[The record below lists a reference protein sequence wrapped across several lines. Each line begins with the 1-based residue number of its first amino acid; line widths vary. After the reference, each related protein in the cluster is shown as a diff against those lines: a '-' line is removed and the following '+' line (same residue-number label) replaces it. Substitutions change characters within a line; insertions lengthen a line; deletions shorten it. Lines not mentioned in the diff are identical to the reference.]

1 MKRMSKKGITIVE
14 LVVVIIILILLSII
28 AIFNTNKTMVM
39 SEAMAYKQEFTALYT
54 ALTNLQMQYNLG
66 EIEYTQGEHYYS
78 SREDADDN
86 NNTWYTVYGLNNYS
100 EEGYSEK
107 IIENLGLDELK
118 RSYEFRLYDN
128 KTEKDDIA
136 IRFIGNDYVEIN
148 GYKVRTYEDIVNLM
162 NSGAI

>member
-39 SEAMAYKQEFTALYT
+39 SEAMACKQEFTSLYA
-54 ALTNLQMQYNLG
+54 ALTNLQTQYNLG
-66 EIEYTQGEHYYS
+66 EIEYTSGEHFYS
-78 SREDADDN
+78 SREDEDDN
-86 NNTWYTVYGLNNYS
+86 NNIWYTVYGLNNYG
-100 EEGYSEK
+100 EVGYSDK

-118 RSYEFRLYDN
+118 RSYEYRLYDN
-128 KTEKDDIA
+128 KKEKDDIA
-136 IRFIGNDYVEIN
+136 IRFIGNDYVEIS